1 MIHMRRRGQC
11 GGLGM
16 YRRPWELCYPS
27 HSFSGGLQNDEA
39 PCTCSYAGEVRY
51 SIIVS
56 RS

>member
-11 GGLGM
+11 GGLG
-16 YRRPWELCYPS
+16 REGKPWALSWPA
-27 HSFSGGLQNDEA
+27 HSFAGGLQNDEA

-56 RS
+56 RA